1 MDAPDPDLV
10 LLERWRGG
18 EKRAGEDLFA
28 RHFADIYRFFEHK
41 TAGEA
46 DELAQQTFMACVA
59 GRDAFRGQSTFRTY
73 LFAIARN
80 QLYSYLRRAPQRAQA
95 DFAITSIAE
104 IVTSLSSRIGR
115 AQQIEQL
122 RLALSEL
129 PAEDQLLLELHY
141 WHDLDSAALGE
152 VFEATSGAIRV
163 RLLRARRALHARMK
177 QLGFTLPT
185 RETSDGLAS
194 ALARPDSGDD
204 A

>member
-1 MDAPDPDLV
+1 MDSDLV
-10 LLERWRGG
+10 LLETWRAGN
-18 EKRAGEDLFA
+18 KQAGEDLFT

-41 TAGEA
+41 AGDAA

-59 GRDAFRGQSTFRTY
+59 GRDSFRGQSTFRTY

-80 QLYSYLRRAPQRAQA
+80 QLYSHLRRATQRAQL
-95 DFAITSIAE
+95 DFTVTSLAE
-104 IVTSLSSRIGR
+104 IVTSAATRLGR
-115 AQQIEQL
+115 AQQVEQL
-122 RLALSEL
+122 RAALSEL
-129 PAEDQLLLELHY
+129 AAEDQLLLELHY

-194 ALARPDSGDD
+194 ALARPDSGDE